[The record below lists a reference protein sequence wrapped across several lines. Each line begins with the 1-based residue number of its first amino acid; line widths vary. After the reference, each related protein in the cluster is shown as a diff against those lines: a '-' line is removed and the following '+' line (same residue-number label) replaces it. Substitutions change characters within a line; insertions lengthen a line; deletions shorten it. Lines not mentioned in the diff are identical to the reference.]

1 MGDGFDDTFVEAESR
16 FYQLFAV
23 TGNATTRNM
32 QYDGVC
38 PYIGFAGKSN
48 PLFDGQYRVSVVRC
62 VVGEQYFLIRVEQY
76 NFGGRRARIDTEVG
90 FLYAGFPSGITH
102 SRK

>member
-23 TGNATTRNM
+23 TGNATARNM

-38 PYIGFAGKSN
+38 RTLVLQGNQPF
-48 PLFDGQYRVSVVRC
+48 FDGQYRVSVVRC
-62 VVGEQYFLIRVEQY
+62 VVGEQYFLIGVEQY
-76 NFGGRRARIDTEVG
+76 DFGGRRARIDAEVG
-90 FLYAGFPSGITH
+90 FLYAGFPSGIMH
-102 SRK
+102 RRK